1 MWNLTF
7 SFLCFHKN
15 FSLVLLQ
22 ITNYLYSITNAKKKK
37 NMICFILVQGF
48 CPLKIKI
55 TQFPD
60 GFCLNILT
68 SLQKLGFQMD
78 YETRIYTLTPEIN
91 KTNKPLSNKSNNKIF
106 KYLLNNTLCSLPENL
121 TCLKITKYY
130 EKKWNWM
137 PSFANQLEPLHT
149 TTSSIIVTDSGL
161 QITVGHWTLANQ
173 NCVWQN
179 PTWVWTLCPDNFYI
193 INHFTVRK
201 N

>member
-1 MWNLTF
+1 
-7 SFLCFHKN
+7 
-15 FSLVLLQ
+15 
-22 ITNYLYSITNAKKKK
+22 
-37 NMICFILVQGF
+37 MICFILVQGF

-106 KYLLNNTLCSLPENL
+106 KYLLNNTLCSLLENL

-130 EKKWNWM
+130 EKKGTEC
-137 PSFANQLEPLHT
+137 PLLPIHQKHYIPQLV
-149 TTSSIIVTDSGL
+149 IIVTDSGL

-173 NCVWQN
+173 NCV
-179 PTWVWTLCPDNFYI
+179 
-193 INHFTVRK
+193 
-201 N
+201 

>member
-1 MWNLTF
+1 M
-7 SFLCFHKN
+7 
-15 FSLVLLQ
+15 Q
-22 ITNYLYSITNAKKKK
+22 KKKK
-37 NMICFILVQGF
+37 NMTCFILVQGF

-137 PSFANQLEPLHT
+137 PSFANQLETLHT
-149 TTSSIIVTDSGL
+149 TTSY
-161 QITVGHWTLANQ
+161 HCYRFRAANNSRSLDTGQ
-173 NCVWQN
+173 
-179 PTWVWTLCPDNFYI
+179 PKLCLTKSNLSLDIMSRQFFY
-193 INHFTVRK
+193 HKSFYGKEELKST
-201 N
+201 